1 MEFGGEDQM
10 MMEAFSDLSL
20 VLAFAVVLV
29 YMVMAAQFESLLH
42 PLTIMFSMPLA
53 LVGVVLGLAITGT
66 PVSVLA
72 AIGVIVLAGVVVNNA
87 IVLVDYINI
96 LRQRGLAVREAILT
110 AGPTRLRPILMT
122 TLTTVLGLVPL
133 ALGIGEGGE
142 VQAPL
147 AITVIFGLSMS
158 TVLTLVVVPVVYTAI
173 EDLGSLLVQRVSE
186 LRKKGVND
194 IV

>member
-1 MEFGGEDQM
+1 
-10 MMEAFSDLSL
+10 
-20 VLAFAVVLV
+20 
-29 YMVMAAQFESLLH
+29 
-42 PLTIMFSMPLA
+42 
-53 LVGVVLGLAITGT
+53 
-66 PVSVLA
+66 
-72 AIGVIVLAGVVVNNA
+72 
-87 IVLVDYINI
+87 
-96 LRQRGLAVREAILT
+96 
-110 AGPTRLRPILMT
+110 MT